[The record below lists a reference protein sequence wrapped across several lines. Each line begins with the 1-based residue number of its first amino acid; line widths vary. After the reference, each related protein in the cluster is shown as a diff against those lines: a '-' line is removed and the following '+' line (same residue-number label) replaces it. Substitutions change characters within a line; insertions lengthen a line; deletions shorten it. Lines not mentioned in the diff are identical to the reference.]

1 MILNNE
7 CNVKSKD
14 CDKQEKSNEK
24 TKQEGGIAL
33 NNKSEIKNDLDETE
47 KLKRKSQEQSN
58 YSDYIWIPLSIL
70 ALGYLDYNYS
80 NIFLGASDDLDHTLF
95 QHFFDYCKKEDH
107 IKENNKEYSLEDYI
121 QNPRF
126 SKGFAQV
133 NEYICRL
140 FPSEKGKC
148 SYDKASYD
156 KQISSLRGQP
166 GNKLTD
172 VEKWLDEIVD
182 KGDLPIQQFTM
193 KQIDDLKKNY
203 PKPENGQ
210 CIIKDTYFDALYL
223 YRHFPDESIVQ
234 VASQFNALESPVN
247 LFYPVMFWIQDL
259 SQGPR
264 AAVQAVAS
272 AKHRESAYLKGKLP
286 DMLTNLINEFEGKEN
301 IKFPDYFYKEG
312 YLQLFVGEPKD
323 NLKNFKDNMENFK
336 DNLKKFSE
344 FLKGNIGNLGFNAQ
358 WTLCGPQGKR
368 QFQVFS
374 AAPSFQNYAIDWNK
388 DEGKDKNEI
397 KQVYREI
404 CETLVVAQYKAIA
417 QVACI
422 RSVLTGKRQT
432 LVLTSVGQGFFGNPP
447 SVLEKAK
454 EVVTKEVEGYNVDVV
469 WNNKS
474 G

>member
-24 TKQEGGIAL
+24 TKQGGGIAL
-33 NNKSEIKNDLDETE
+33 NNKSEIKNDLDETQ

-70 ALGYLDYNYS
+70 GLGYLDYNYS

-95 QHFFDYCKKEDH
+95 QYFFDYCKKEDH

-133 NEYICRL
+133 NEHICRL
-140 FPSEKGKC
+140 FPNEEGTC

-156 KQISSLRGQP
+156 YRISSSRGQP
-166 GNKLTD
+166 GNEELTY
-172 VEKWLDEIVD
+172 VEKWLDDIVD

-193 KQIDDLKKNY
+193 KQIDDLKKNC
-203 PKPENGQ
+203 PKPGSGKCSTQ
-210 CIIKDTYFDALYL
+210 DTVFDALYL

-234 VASQFNALESPVN
+234 VASQFNALESPGN
-247 LFYPVMFWIQDL
+247 CFSPVILWVYDP

-286 DMLTNLINEFEGKEN
+286 DMLTNLIKEFKDKEN
-301 IKFPDYFYKEG
+301 IEFPEYFYKEG
-312 YLQLFVGEPKD
+312 YLQLFVGEQ
-323 NLKNFKDNMENFK
+323 K

-374 AAPSFQNYAIDWNK
+374 AAPSFQGYTIDWDK
-388 DEGKDKNEI
+388 DEGQEKNEI
-397 KQVYREI
+397 KEIYKEI

-422 RSVLTGKRQT
+422 RSVLTGKKQT

-454 EVVTKEVEGYNVDVV
+454 EAVTKEVEGYNVDVT
-469 WNNKS
+469 WNSKPLS
-474 G
+474 L

>member
-33 NNKSEIKNDLDETE
+33 NNKSEVKNDLDETQ
-47 KLKRKSQEQSN
+47 KLKRKSQEQSD
-58 YSDYIWIPLSIL
+58 YSDYVWIPLSIL

-80 NIFLGASDDLDHTLF
+80 NIFLGASDDLDHTPF

-107 IKENNKEYSLEDYI
+107 IKENNKEHSLEHYI

-126 SKGFAQV
+126 SQGFSQV
-133 NEYICRL
+133 NERICRL
-140 FPSEKGKC
+140 FPSDKGKY

-156 KQISSLRGQP
+156 KQISSFRGQQD
-166 GNKLTD
+166 NKLTD
-172 VEKWLDEIVD
+172 VEKWLDDIVD

-234 VASQFNALESPVN
+234 VASQFNALESPGN
-247 LFYPVMFWIQDL
+247 YFSPVMNWIYDP

-264 AAVQAVAS
+264 ASVQAVAS

-286 DMLTNLINEFEGKEN
+286 DMFTNLINEFGDKEN
-301 IKFPDYFYKEG
+301 IKFPNYFYKEG
-312 YLQLFVGEPKD
+312 YLQLFVGEQ
-323 NLKNFKDNMENFK
+323 K
-336 DNLKKFSE
+336 DNLKKFKDNLRKFSE
-344 FLKGNIGNLGFNAQ
+344 FLKDNIGNLGFNAQ

-374 AAPSFQNYAIDWNK
+374 AAPSFQGHPIDWDK
-388 DEGKDKNEI
+388 DEGQEKNEI
-397 KQVYREI
+397 KEIYKEI

-422 RSVLTGKRQT
+422 ISVLTGKKQT
-432 LVLTSVGQGFFGNPP
+432 LVLTSVGQGWFGNPP

-454 EVVTKEVEGYNVDVV
+454 EVVKQEVEGYNVDVY
-469 WNNKS
+469 WNHAPENLK
-474 G
+474 

>member
-33 NNKSEIKNDLDETE
+33 NNKSEVKNDLDETQ
-47 KLKRKSQEQSN
+47 KLKRKSQEQSD
-58 YSDYIWIPLSIL
+58 YSDYVWIPIL
-70 ALGYLDYNYS
+70 ALGLGYLDYNYS
-80 NIFLGASDDLDHTLF
+80 NIFLGASDDLDHTPF

-107 IKENNKEYSLEDYI
+107 IKENNKEYSLKDYI

-126 SKGFAQV
+126 SEGFAQV

-140 FPSEKGKC
+140 FPSEKGTC
-148 SYDKASYD
+148 SYDQASYH
-156 KQISSLRGQP
+156 KEISSFRDQQD
-166 GNKLTD
+166 NKFTY
-172 VEKWLDEIVD
+172 VEKWLDDIVD

-193 KQIDDLKKNY
+193 KQIDDVKRSCQPGSGNCSTRY
-203 PKPENGQ
+203 
-210 CIIKDTYFDALYL
+210 TFFDALYL

-234 VASQFNALESPVN
+234 VASQFNALESPFN
-247 LFYPVMFWIQDL
+247 SFSPVMFWIQDL

-286 DMLTNLINEFEGKEN
+286 DMLTNLINEFETKEN
-301 IKFPDYFYKEG
+301 IKFLNYFYKEG
-312 YLQLFVGEPKD
+312 YLQLFVEKRKD
-323 NLKNFKDNMENFK
+323 V
-336 DNLKKFSE
+336 LKKFSK
-344 FLKGNIGNLGFNAQ
+344 FLKDNIGKLGFNAQ
-358 WTLCGPQGKR
+358 WTLCGPHGKR
-368 QFQVFS
+368 QFQVFN
-374 AAPSFQNYAIDWNK
+374 AAPSFQGYKIDWDK
-388 DEGKDKNEI
+388 DEGKKKNEI
-397 KQVYREI
+397 KQIYREI
-404 CETLVVAQYKAIA
+404 CETLVVPQYKAIA

-422 RSVLTGKRQT
+422 RSVLTGKKQT
-432 LVLTSVGQGFFGNPP
+432 LVLTSVGQGWFGNPP

-454 EVVTKEVEGYNVDVV
+454 EVDKA
-469 WNNKS
+469 NKK